1 LTVDRFASEV
11 TVDVEVEVLEA
22 VRAIPGRYSDRPERS
37 VPTEPEQVALAVWL
51 QGSDPDR
58 RIDLVPWLP
67 ADVLEVLTA
76 EALERL
82 HD

>member
-1 LTVDRFASEV
+1 MSVDRFASEV
-11 TVDVEVEVLEA
+11 TLDVEVEVLEA
-22 VRAIPGRYSDRPERS
+22 TRAIRGRYSDRPERS
-37 VPTEPEQVALAVWL
+37 EPGEPAQVAIAVWL
-51 QGSDPDR
+51 QGRAPDH

-76 EALERL
+76 EALDRL

>member
-1 LTVDRFASEV
+1 MSVDRFASEV
-11 TVDVEVEVLEA
+11 TLDVEVEILEA
-22 VRAIPGRYSDRPERS
+22 TRAIRGRLSDRPERS
-37 VPTEPEQVALAVWL
+37 VPAEPVQVSLAVWL
-51 QGSDPDR
+51 QGREPDH

-67 ADVLEVLTA
+67 ADVLEALTL